1 LPEPLRVRPRK
12 EKKISRHGIPVPNL
26 PSGIVKKLAA
36 RFARSGSKGK
46 PKIGKDVLAAVEQ
59 ASEWFFEQASEDL
72 ATYSKHAGRKTIDE
86 TDVMALMR
94 R

>member
-1 LPEPLRVRPRK
+1 M
-12 EKKISRHGIPVPNL
+12 PNL

-36 RFARSGSKGK
+36 RYARTGSKGK
-46 PKIGKDVLAAVEQ
+46 TKISKDVLAAVEQ
-59 ASEWFFEQASEDL
+59 ASEWYFEQASDDL

-86 TDVMALMR
+86 TDVMTLMR